1 MPNSCSL
8 PAQKRDRTKSQLVK
22 GAVKKRINPM
32 VFKFSH
38 LVSIHLLF
46 FISENKIEFS
56 PLKDP
61 FSLVFETQLT
71 LHQNQVCKE
80 TSCFYLLFSQ

>member
-8 PAQKRDRTKSQLVK
+8 SAQKRDRTKSQLVK

-38 LVSIHLLF
+38 FGIY
-46 FISENKIEFS
+46 
-56 PLKDP
+56 P
-61 FSLVFETQLT
+61 FAV
-71 LHQNQVCKE
+71 LHI
-80 TSCFYLLFSQ
+80 